1 LGVATAIEEHD
12 EDGDDEPHRAS
23 TRLAGMA

>member
-1 LGVATAIEEHD
+1 VATAIEEHD